1 MRQLRKLE
9 DGKMFQLTAQRS
21 RLQYYTHS
29 KLDITFPSLTSLIPS
44 LTSLSISRLENC
56 SRIKENSEKRWTTT
70 GENEKCAVSMVVE
83 NYLLIIF

>member
-29 KLDITFPSLTSLIPS
+29 KLDITHSKLDITHTKLDITS
-44 LTSLSISRLENC
+44 
-56 SRIKENSEKRWTTT
+56 
-70 GENEKCAVSMVVE
+70 
-83 NYLLIIF
+83 